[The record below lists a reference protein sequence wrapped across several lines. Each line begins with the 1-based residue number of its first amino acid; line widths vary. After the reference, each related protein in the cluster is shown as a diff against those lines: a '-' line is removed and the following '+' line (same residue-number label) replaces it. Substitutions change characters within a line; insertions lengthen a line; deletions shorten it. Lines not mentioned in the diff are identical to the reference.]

1 MNADPVMTG
10 SYASW
15 DQKRAAT
22 PRNPTGD
29 LSLRL
34 DQAWRILNMNQDL
47 IRSADQKIYLL
58 IVMSILLVSCV
69 AANIE
74 KISRIGPLQY
84 GLLAVFILACGAF
97 YFFALSTLFPRKN
110 QVAAQ
115 ENVGLIF
122 FGDVARRLTVE
133 NYIEDIGNVPLA
145 PVRRPGPTNL
155 PCVSSRDQYVQSV
168 WPSLAGN
175 ADKGQLVHRS
185 RSEHGAGQGLGR
197 LPWR

>member
-1 MNADPVMTG
+1 MTTDPMMTG
-10 SYASW
+10 SYASRE
-15 DQKRAAT
+15 QERVAT
-22 PRNPTGD
+22 PRNPASD
-29 LSLRL
+29 MSLRL
-34 DQAWRILNMNQDL
+34 DQAWRILNLNQDL

-58 IVMSILLVSCV
+58 IVMSILLVSYV

-110 QVAAQ
+110 LVATQ

-133 NYIEDIGNVPLA
+133 DYIEDIGNIPLA
-145 PVRRPGPTNL
+145 RLFDDLARQIYLVSQVATNKYRAYGRAWRAMLIKVSLFIVLAMSMALVR
-155 PCVSSRDQYVQSV
+155 S
-168 WPSLAGN
+168 
-175 ADKGQLVHRS
+175 
-185 RSEHGAGQGLGR
+185 
-197 LPWR
+197 

>member
-1 MNADPVMTG
+1 MNADPMMTG
-10 SYASW
+10 SYASR
-15 DQKRAAT
+15 DQERAAT

-34 DQAWRILNMNQDL
+34 DQAWRILNLNQDL

-58 IVMSILLVSCV
+58 IVMSILLVSYV

-84 GLLAVFILACGAF
+84 GLLAVFILASGAF

-145 PVRRPGPTNL
+145 RLFDDLARQIYLVSQVATNKYRAYGRAWRAML
-155 PCVSSRDQYVQSV
+155 IKVSLFIV
-168 WPSLAGN
+168 LAMSM
-175 ADKGQLVHRS
+175 ALARS
-185 RSEHGAGQGLGR
+185 
-197 LPWR
+197 

>member
-1 MNADPVMTG
+1 MTSDPMMTG
-10 SYASW
+10 SYASRE
-15 DQKRAAT
+15 QERVAT
-22 PRNPTGD
+22 PRNTASD
-29 LSLRL
+29 MSLRL
-34 DQAWRILNMNQDL
+34 DQAWRILNLNQDL

-58 IVMSILLVSCV
+58 IVMSILLVSYV

-133 NYIEDIGNVPLA
+133 DYIEDIGNIPLA
-145 PVRRPGPTNL
+145 RLFDDLARQIYLVSQVATNKYRAYGRAWRAMLIKVSLFIVLAMSMALVR
-155 PCVSSRDQYVQSV
+155 S
-168 WPSLAGN
+168 
-175 ADKGQLVHRS
+175 
-185 RSEHGAGQGLGR
+185 
-197 LPWR
+197 

>member
-1 MNADPVMTG
+1 MTTDPMMTG
-10 SYASW
+10 SYASREQ
-15 DQKRAAT
+15 DRVAT
-22 PRNPTGD
+22 PRNPASD
-29 LSLRL
+29 MSLRL
-34 DQAWRILNMNQDL
+34 DQAWRILNLNQDL

-58 IVMSILLVSCV
+58 IVMSILLVSYV

-133 NYIEDIGNVPLA
+133 DYIEDIGNIPLA
-145 PVRRPGPTNL
+145 RLFDDLARQIYLVSQVATNKYRAYGRAWRAMLIKVSLFIVLAMSMALVR
-155 PCVSSRDQYVQSV
+155 S
-168 WPSLAGN
+168 
-175 ADKGQLVHRS
+175 
-185 RSEHGAGQGLGR
+185 
-197 LPWR
+197 